1 MKRVLLSLA
10 IAFVAVCAAQAQ
22 DQKECCKK
30 ECCKKECCKA
40 EKKEK
45 VTVVKIEDNNI
56 FSQCFKDIDT
66 NGDGIVDCCEAK
78 KATFLSLERGGRS
91 NVITNYDFLKYFP
104 NLTALGLGNTPLEV
118 VDLHN
123 QTKLEKLHVGNAL
136 FLKKVIVGGE
146 KAPEISGEQPDREAI
161 VVEFYV
167 EDPVARQLFQ
177 DGYQYV
183 EPVKMDC
190 DTYYVVSKEPG
201 VYGLWHNGK
210 LEVPCQYGY
219 DKLKSNYAV
228 VQEISNH

>member
-167 EDPVARQLFQ
+167 EDPVARQA
-177 DGYQYV
+177 
-183 EPVKMDC
+183 
-190 DTYYVVSKEPG
+190 TYSVHAAS
-201 VYGLWHNGK
+201 
-210 LEVPCQYGY
+210 EVAQF
-219 DKLKSNYAV
+219 
-228 VQEISNH
+228 IRMTNHRNN

>member
-30 ECCKKECCKA
+30 EYCKKECCKA

-167 EDPVARQLFQ
+167 EDPVARQA
-177 DGYQYV
+177 
-183 EPVKMDC
+183 
-190 DTYYVVSKEPG
+190 TYSVHAAS
-201 VYGLWHNGK
+201 
-210 LEVPCQYGY
+210 EVAQF
-219 DKLKSNYAV
+219 
-228 VQEISNH
+228 IRMTNHRNN

>member
-22 DQKECCKK
+22 DQKECCKKECCKK

-167 EDPVARQLFQ
+167 EDPVARQA
-177 DGYQYV
+177 
-183 EPVKMDC
+183 
-190 DTYYVVSKEPG
+190 TYSVHATS
-201 VYGLWHNGK
+201 
-210 LEVPCQYGY
+210 EVAQ
-219 DKLKSNYAV
+219 S
-228 VQEISNH
+228 IRMTNHRNN

>member
-22 DQKECCKK
+22 EKK

-45 VTVVKIEDNNI
+45 VTVVKIEDDNI

-167 EDPVARQLFQ
+167 EDPVARQA
-177 DGYQYV
+177 
-183 EPVKMDC
+183 
-190 DTYYVVSKEPG
+190 TYSVHAAS
-201 VYGLWHNGK
+201 
-210 LEVPCQYGY
+210 EVAQ
-219 DKLKSNYAV
+219 S
-228 VQEISNH
+228 IRMTNHRNN

>member
-30 ECCKKECCKA
+30 EYCKKECCKA

-167 EDPVARQLFQ
+167 EDPVARQA
-177 DGYQYV
+177 
-183 EPVKMDC
+183 
-190 DTYYVVSKEPG
+190 TYSV
-201 VYGLWHNGK
+201 HAA
-210 LEVPCQYGY
+210 LEVAQ
-219 DKLKSNYAV
+219 S
-228 VQEISNH
+228 IRMTNHRNN